1 MEELIDSDRIVV
13 GVDGSPSSIDALRYA
28 ARMAAAFEA
37 PLEVV
42 TTWYYPAFTEY
53 EFATEWSPEDDATD
67 ILDRAIEEAFGDAP
81 PDLTRHVIAGP
92 PSRTLIDLSA
102 DSATLVL
109 GSRGHG
115 GFAGLLL
122 GSVSAACAE
131 HALCPVLIVHD
142 RRTADA
148 SEDVS

>member
-1 MEELIDSDRIVV
+1 MEELIDSDRILV

-28 ARMAAAFEA
+28 ARIAVAFDA

-53 EFATEWSPEDDATD
+53 EFATEWSPEEDATD
-67 ILDRAIEEAFGDAP
+67 VLDRVIEDAFGADP
-81 PDLTRHVIAGP
+81 PDLTRQVIAGP

-102 DSATLVL
+102 DSAMLVL

-131 HALCPVLIVHD
+131 HAHCPVLIVHG
-142 RRTADA
+142 RRATAA
-148 SEDVS
+148 SEDMP